1 MNRPGNKR
9 RRPQLLYIIGCEGAN
24 QERLYF
30 EKIQEI
36 VNNIEERTYDLLF
49 DFAEPFGGDPKCVVE
64 RAVKKSIGKMNKA
77 AVFDYDGK
85 REKYEEAI
93 DLAMDKQITL
103 GYTNYCFDLWLIL
116 HKEDHYDRVNSS
128 DGYIEELRKV
138 YGLENN
144 ANVKKRDQV
153 KAILDK
159 IDLEDIK
166 AAVRRAE
173 VITASNLEKESNKT
187 PQSYEYYDNPD
198 TQMHEMLKDV
208 FSKIGIEKNLIMMM

>member
-1 MNRPGNKR
+1 M
-9 RRPQLLYIIGCEGAN
+9 YIIGCEGAN
-24 QERLYF
+24 QEKLYF

-36 VNNIEERTYDLLF
+36 VNSIEERTYDLLF

-85 REKYEEAI
+85 KEKYEEAI

-116 HKEDHYDRVNSS
+116 HKEDYICSVNSS
-128 DGYIEELRKV
+128 DGYIEELRRV
-138 YGLENN
+138 YGLKDN

-153 KAILDK
+153 KAILEK
-159 IDLEDIK
+159 INLEDIK
-166 AAVRRAE
+166 AAIRRAE
-173 VITASNLEKESNKT
+173 MIVASNLEKEANKT
-187 PQSYEYYDNPD
+187 MKEYEYYDNPD
-198 TQMHEMLKDV
+198 TQMHEMLKSV
-208 FSKIGIEKNLIMMM
+208 FSKTGIKFSNGDTYERNSWRM

>member
-1 MNRPGNKR
+1 M
-9 RRPQLLYIIGCEGAN
+9 
-24 QERLYF
+24 
-30 EKIQEI
+30 
-36 VNNIEERTYDLLF
+36 
-49 DFAEPFGGDPKCVVE
+49 
-64 RAVKKSIGKMNKA
+64 
-77 AVFDYDGK
+77 
-85 REKYEEAI
+85 
-93 DLAMDKQITL
+93 
-103 GYTNYCFDLWLIL
+103 
-116 HKEDHYDRVNSS
+116 
-128 DGYIEELRKV
+128 
-138 YGLENN
+138 ENN